1 MNERI
6 LMTPSYLL
14 MSVLRRCMCKR
25 IQNEDGE
32 ATVVVENDHYMDDF
46 FRQVEELRKL
56 LSKIASAVEAVKKKH
71 SIILSATHPKDKTK
85 EELEALNKE
94 IRKTANS
101 MRAKLKAIEQSLAR
115 DENVNR
121 ALSADFRIRK
131 SQYSTLTQQF
141 VDIMTAYNTAQTV
154 FRERTKDQIRR
165 QLEITGKTTT
175 DEELEDMLESGNL
188 SIFTSDIILDTKIT
202 RQALNEIEARHKD
215 IIKLESSIQ
224 ELHEMFMDMAM
235 MVEVQGEMVNSIEEH
250 VVKASEYVEQAKE
263 ETKKA
268 VKYQSKSRRKLIF
281 IIICV
286 SVLIVILAI
295 VLAVSFS

>member
-1 MNERI
+1 MRDRLPE
-6 LMTPSYLL
+6 LAS
-14 MSVLRRCMCKR
+14 R

-115 DENVNR
+115 EENVNR
-121 ALSADFRIRK
+121 AASADFRIRK